1 MKPLYTKILTLNYDA
16 ERLSASFKSMLWKW
30 AEANNVN
37 EYNPIELAH
46 LLNEELAFVLC
57 GNYSDISEELQ
68 TNTTVREA
76 YVIDELADAVK
87 SVLDDNDSQSGEY
100 WPDVINQCRAAY
112 NKKTKLDKG
121 DY

>member
-1 MKPLYTKILTLNYDA
+1 MKPLYTKILTLNHDA
-16 ERLSASFKSMLWKW
+16 ECLSASFKSMLWKW

-46 LLNEELAFVLC
+46 LLNEELALMLC
-57 GNYSDISEELQ
+57 GNYCDISEELQ

-87 SVLDDNDSQSGEY
+87 SILDDNDTPYGLD
-100 WPDVINQCRAAY
+100 WPDVIRKCKAAY
-112 NKKTKLDKG
+112 EKKQKLDKG

>member
-16 ERLSASFKSMLWKW
+16 ECLSASFKNVLRKW
-30 AEANNVN
+30 AEANNIDG
-37 EYNPIELAH
+37 YNPIELAH
-46 LLNEELAFVLC
+46 LLNEELALMLC
-57 GNYSDISEELQ
+57 GNYCDISEDLQ

-100 WPDVINQCRAAY
+100 WPDVIKQCKAAFE
-112 NKKTKLDKG
+112 KKLKLDKG